1 MAIILLDTK
10 TINRIAAGEVI
21 ERPASVVKELVEN
34 AIDAGSSEIEIKIES
49 GGRNLITVTDDGNG
63 IEKNDLEL
71 AFMRHATSKLSDSEL
86 IEIKHL
92 GFRGEALP
100 SIAAVSRIKL
110 SSKASGASEAW
121 SISYEGGEKIGELIP
136 YSLSQGTH
144 IEVRDLFFATPNRL
158 KFLKTERAET
168 QSIVDIMNNLAM
180 INYSIGFTLTSGNKK
195 LLKYVEQTSLFNRV
209 CEAEEEF
216 QSNSLEVKEEEEG
229 IKLTGHIC
237 KPTINRGNATQ
248 IYTFVNG
255 RPIKDNLL
263 IGAIRYAY
271 QDFIPS
277 GRYPFAVLH
286 LEIPYDQVDVNV
298 HPNKS
303 EVRFQNKRLI
313 YEIVRRGIIKAL
325 STRFAASGQS
335 IEEELTFDDS
345 KSQEQVNNEEKK
357 SQKEFYEKRPSL
369 LENRLMKEFNAPDER
384 KQSLSETFKYGESP
398 PQKGTMVLEREQIDL
413 IEDHPLGY
421 ARCQVYNTYIIAEAG
436 DRLIIVDQHAAYER
450 LIYECLKQKSSI
462 KRQKLLLPEIVEVKN
477 QAGMEM
483 VETYK
488 DELFE
493 MGFDIEIKPENRVIV
508 KEIPAILGAIDVKE
522 MLINIVDRLTEKEGT
537 LPVEDKVLATIACHR
552 AGRKMKLE
560 EMNELL
566 RQMEETPYSG
576 QFNYG
581 RPTYIEMKLSD
592 IEKLFER
599 RDSREGIDQLK
610 KLSKVAVAIEET
622 IDLEKFNDDHPLRE
636 INIAYV
642 SEGAT
647 NYLFSLSDSSELYDL
662 REDKEKAIYQA
673 IKSNDRELVKHLLMV
688 LTSELEFFKELE
700 VLLSGAYEE
709 LKEKLSQD
717 MKNYLEKN
725 ISLKRFVCNN
735 VDVLIAK
742 PVSNDKPIYSSI
754 WSKL

>member
-63 IEKNDLEL
+63 IEKEDLEL

-86 IEIKHL
+86 IEIRHL

-110 SSKASGASEAW
+110 SSKASGAKEAW
-121 SISYEGGEKIGELIP
+121 SIRYEGGEKIREIIP
-136 YSLSQGTH
+136 CSLLQGTY
-144 IEVRDLFFATPNRL
+144 IEIRDLFFATPNRL

-168 QSIVDIMNNLAM
+168 QSIVDIVNNLAM

-195 LLKYVEQTSLFNRV
+195 LLKYVKQTSLFNRL
-209 CEAEEEF
+209 CEVEEEF
-216 QSNSLEVKEEEEG
+216 QSNSLEVKEEEDG

-237 KPTINRGNATQ
+237 KPTISRGNSTQ

-303 EVRFQNKRLI
+303 EVRFQNKRLV
-313 YEIVRRGIIKAL
+313 YEIVRRGIIKTL
-325 STRFAASGQS
+325 STRFAAGDQG
-335 IEEELTFDDS
+335 IEEELIFNDS
-345 KSQEQVNNEEKK
+345 KSQEQVDSQEKK
-357 SQKEFYEKRPSL
+357 DQKEFYEKRPSL

-384 KQSLSETFKYGESP
+384 RQSLPETFKYGESP
-398 PQKGTMVLEREQIDL
+398 AQKGTMVLERKQIDL

-450 LIYECLKQKSSI
+450 LIYECLTSI
-462 KRQKLLLPEIVEVKN
+462 KRQKLLIPEIVEIKN

-483 VETYK
+483 VKTYK
-488 DELFE
+488 DKLFE
-493 MGFDIEIKPENRVIV
+493 MGFGIEIESEDKVRV
-508 KEIPAILGAIDVKE
+508 KEIPAILGTIDIKE
-522 MLINIVDRLTEKEGT
+522 MLVDIVDKLMEIEDT
-537 LPVEDKVLATIACHR
+537 LPIEDKVNKISSIIACHG

-560 EMNELL
+560 EMNEIL
-566 RQMEETPYSG
+566 RQIEKTPYSDH
-576 QFNYG
+576 G

-599 RDSREGIDQLK
+599 R
-610 KLSKVAVAIEET
+610 
-622 IDLEKFNDDHPLRE
+622 
-636 INIAYV
+636 
-642 SEGAT
+642 
-647 NYLFSLSDSSELYDL
+647 
-662 REDKEKAIYQA
+662 
-673 IKSNDRELVKHLLMV
+673 
-688 LTSELEFFKELE
+688 
-700 VLLSGAYEE
+700 
-709 LKEKLSQD
+709 
-717 MKNYLEKN
+717 
-725 ISLKRFVCNN
+725 
-735 VDVLIAK
+735 
-742 PVSNDKPIYSSI
+742 
-754 WSKL
+754 

>member
-63 IEKNDLEL
+63 IEKDDLEL

-100 SIAAVSRIKL
+100 SIAAVSRMKL
-110 SSKASGASEAW
+110 SSKASGAKESW
-121 SISYEGGEKIGELIP
+121 SIRYEGGEKIREITP
-136 YSLSQGTH
+136 CSLLQGTY

-168 QSIVDIMNNLAM
+168 QSIVDIVNNLAM

-195 LLKYVEQTSLFNRV
+195 LLKYVKQTSLFNRL
-209 CEAEEEF
+209 CEIEEEF

-229 IKLTGHIC
+229 IKLKGHIC
-237 KPTINRGNATQ
+237 KPNVNRGNSTQ

-263 IGAIRYAY
+263 VGAIRYAY
-271 QDFIPS
+271 HDFIPNN
-277 GRYPFAVLH
+277 RYPFAVLH
-286 LEIPYDQVDVNV
+286 LEVPYDQVDVNV

-313 YEIVRRGIIKAL
+313 YEIVRRGIIKTL
-325 STRFAASGQS
+325 STRFAAGDQG
-335 IEEELTFDDS
+335 IEEELIFNDS
-345 KSQEQVNNEEKK
+345 KSQEQVDSQEKK
-357 SQKEFYEKRPSL
+357 DQKEFYEKRPSL

-384 KQSLSETFKYGESP
+384 RQSLPETFKYGESP
-398 PQKGTMVLEREQIDL
+398 PQKGTMVLERKQIDL
-413 IEDHPLGY
+413 IEDYPLGY
-421 ARCQVYNTYIIAEAG
+421 ARCQVYNTYIIAEAKG
-436 DRLIIVDQHAAYER
+436 KLIIVDQHAAYER

-462 KRQKLLLPEIVEVKN
+462 KRQKLLLPEIVEIKN

-488 DELFE
+488 DKLFE
-493 MGFDIEIKPENRVIV
+493 MGFGIEIESEDKVRV
-508 KEIPAILGAIDVKE
+508 KEIPAILGTINVKE
-522 MLINIVDRLTEKEGT
+522 MVMNIVDRLMEIGDT
-537 LPVEDKVLATIACHR
+537 LPIEEKVLATIACHG
-552 AGRKMKLE
+552 AGREMKLE
-560 EMNELL
+560 EMNELM
-566 RQMEETPYSG
+566 RQMEETPYAG
-576 QFNYG
+576 QCNHG

-599 RDSREGIDQLK
+599 R
-610 KLSKVAVAIEET
+610 
-622 IDLEKFNDDHPLRE
+622 
-636 INIAYV
+636 
-642 SEGAT
+642 
-647 NYLFSLSDSSELYDL
+647 
-662 REDKEKAIYQA
+662 
-673 IKSNDRELVKHLLMV
+673 
-688 LTSELEFFKELE
+688 
-700 VLLSGAYEE
+700 
-709 LKEKLSQD
+709 
-717 MKNYLEKN
+717 
-725 ISLKRFVCNN
+725 
-735 VDVLIAK
+735 
-742 PVSNDKPIYSSI
+742 
-754 WSKL
+754 

>member
-34 AIDAGSSEIEIKIES
+34 AIDAESREIEIKIES

-86 IEIKHL
+86 IEIRHL

-100 SIAAVSRIKL
+100 SIAAVSRMKL
-110 SSKASGASEAW
+110 SSKASGAKEAW
-121 SISYEGGEKIGELIP
+121 SIRYEGGEKIREITP
-136 YSLSQGTH
+136 CSLLQGTY

-168 QSIVDIMNNLAM
+168 QSIVDIVNNLAM
-180 INYSIGFTLTSGNKK
+180 INYSIGFTVTSGNKK
-195 LLKYVEQTSLFNRV
+195 LLKYVKQTSLFNRL
-209 CEAEEEF
+209 CETEEEF
-216 QSNSLEVKEEEEG
+216 QSNSLEVKEEEDG

-237 KPTINRGNATQ
+237 KPTISRGNSTQ

-286 LEIPYDQVDVNV
+286 LETPYDQVDVNV

-303 EVRFQNKRLI
+303 EVRFQNKRLV

-325 STRFAASGQS
+325 STRVGTFAASDVESQS
-335 IEEELTFDDS
+335 IEEFD
-345 KSQEQVNNEEKK
+345 SQEPVNSKEKK
-357 SQKEFYEKRPSL
+357 NQKEFYEKRPSL
-369 LENRLMKEFNAPDER
+369 LENRLMKELNAPDER
-384 KQSLSETFKYGESP
+384 RQSLPETFKYGESP
-398 PQKGTMVLEREQIDL
+398 LKKETMVLERKQIDL

-450 LIYECLKQKSSI
+450 LTYECLKQKSSI
-462 KRQKLLLPEIVEVKN
+462 KRQKLLIPEIVEIKN
-477 QAGMEM
+477 QAGKEM

-488 DELFE
+488 DKLFE
-493 MGFDIEIKPENRVIV
+493 MGFGIEIESEDKIMV
-508 KEIPAILGAIDVKE
+508 KEIPSILGTIDIKE
-522 MLINIVDRLTEKEGT
+522 MLVDIVDKLTEMEDT
-537 LPVEDKVLATIACHR
+537 LPIEDKVNKISATIACHG

-560 EMNELL
+560 EMNEIL
-566 RQMEETPYSG
+566 RQIEKTPYSG
-576 QFNYG
+576 HE
-581 RPTYIEMKLSD
+581 RPTYIEMKLSY

-599 RDSREGIDQLK
+599 R
-610 KLSKVAVAIEET
+610 
-622 IDLEKFNDDHPLRE
+622 
-636 INIAYV
+636 
-642 SEGAT
+642 
-647 NYLFSLSDSSELYDL
+647 
-662 REDKEKAIYQA
+662 
-673 IKSNDRELVKHLLMV
+673 
-688 LTSELEFFKELE
+688 
-700 VLLSGAYEE
+700 
-709 LKEKLSQD
+709 
-717 MKNYLEKN
+717 
-725 ISLKRFVCNN
+725 
-735 VDVLIAK
+735 
-742 PVSNDKPIYSSI
+742 
-754 WSKL
+754 

>member
-63 IEKNDLEL
+63 IEKDDLEL

-100 SIAAVSRIKL
+100 SIAAVSRMKL
-110 SSKASGASEAW
+110 SSKASGAKEAW
-121 SISYEGGEKIGELIP
+121 SIRYEGGEKIREITP
-136 YSLSQGTH
+136 CSLLQGTY

-168 QSIVDIMNNLAM
+168 QSIVDIVNNLAM

-195 LLKYVEQTSLFNRV
+195 LLKYVKQTSLFNRL
-209 CEAEEEF
+209 CEIEEEF

-229 IKLTGHIC
+229 IKLKGHIC
-237 KPTINRGNATQ
+237 KPNVNRGNSTQ

-263 IGAIRYAY
+263 VGAIRYAY
-271 QDFIPS
+271 HDFIPNN
-277 GRYPFAVLH
+277 RYPFAVLH
-286 LEIPYDQVDVNV
+286 LEVPYDQVDVNV

-313 YEIVRRGIIKAL
+313 YEIVRRGIIKTL
-325 STRFAASGQS
+325 STRFAAGDQG
-335 IEEELTFDDS
+335 IEEELIFNDS
-345 KSQEQVNNEEKK
+345 KSQEQIDSQEKK
-357 SQKEFYEKRPSL
+357 DQKEFYEKRPSL

-384 KQSLSETFKYGESP
+384 RQSLPETFKYGESS
-398 PQKGTMVLEREQIDL
+398 PQKGTMVLERKQIDL
-413 IEDHPLGY
+413 VEDHPLGY
-421 ARCQVYNTYIIAEAG
+421 ARCQVHNTYIIAEAG

-462 KRQKLLLPEIVEVKN
+462 KRQKLLPETVEIKN
-477 QAGMEM
+477 QAGMGM
-483 VETYK
+483 VKTYK

-493 MGFDIEIKPENRVIV
+493 MGFDIEIQSEDKVTI
-508 KEIPAILGAIDVKE
+508 KEIPAILGTIDIKE
-522 MLINIVDRLTEKEGT
+522 MLVDIVDKLMEMEDT
-537 LPVEDKVLATIACHR
+537 LPIEDKVNKISATIACHG

-560 EMNELL
+560 EMNEIL
-566 RQMEETPYSG
+566 RQIEKTPYSG
-576 QFNYG
+576 HE

-599 RDSREGIDQLK
+599 R
-610 KLSKVAVAIEET
+610 
-622 IDLEKFNDDHPLRE
+622 
-636 INIAYV
+636 
-642 SEGAT
+642 
-647 NYLFSLSDSSELYDL
+647 
-662 REDKEKAIYQA
+662 
-673 IKSNDRELVKHLLMV
+673 
-688 LTSELEFFKELE
+688 
-700 VLLSGAYEE
+700 
-709 LKEKLSQD
+709 
-717 MKNYLEKN
+717 
-725 ISLKRFVCNN
+725 
-735 VDVLIAK
+735 
-742 PVSNDKPIYSSI
+742 
-754 WSKL
+754 

>member
-63 IEKNDLEL
+63 IEKDDLEL

-100 SIAAVSRIKL
+100 SIAAVSRMKL
-110 SSKASGASEAW
+110 SSKASGAKEAW
-121 SISYEGGEKIGELIP
+121 SIRYEGGEKIREITP
-136 YSLSQGTH
+136 CSLLQGTY

-168 QSIVDIMNNLAM
+168 QSIVDIVNNLAM

-195 LLKYVEQTSLFNRV
+195 LLKYVKQTSLFNRL
-209 CEAEEEF
+209 CEIEEEF

-229 IKLTGHIC
+229 IKLKGHIC
-237 KPTINRGNATQ
+237 KPNVNRGNSTQ

-263 IGAIRYAY
+263 VGAIRYAY
-271 QDFIPS
+271 HDFIPNN
-277 GRYPFAVLH
+277 RYPFAVLH
-286 LEIPYDQVDVNV
+286 LEVPYDQVDVNV

-313 YEIVRRGIIKAL
+313 YEIVRRGIIKTL
-325 STRFAASGQS
+325 STRFAAGDQG
-335 IEEELTFDDS
+335 IEEELIFNDS
-345 KSQEQVNNEEKK
+345 KSQEQVDSQEKK
-357 SQKEFYEKRPSL
+357 DQKEFYEKRPSL

-384 KQSLSETFKYGESP
+384 RQSLPETFKYGESP
-398 PQKGTMVLEREQIDL
+398 PQKGTMVLERKQIDL
-413 IEDHPLGY
+413 VEDHPLGY
-421 ARCQVYNTYIIAEAG
+421 ARCQVHNTYIIAEAG

-462 KRQKLLLPEIVEVKN
+462 KRQKLLPETVEIKN
-477 QAGMEM
+477 QAGMGM
-483 VETYK
+483 VKTYK

-493 MGFDIEIKPENRVIV
+493 MGFDIEIQSEDKVTI
-508 KEIPAILGAIDVKE
+508 KEIPAILGTIDIKE
-522 MLINIVDRLTEKEGT
+522 MLVDIVDKLMEMEDT
-537 LPVEDKVLATIACHR
+537 LPIEGKVNKISATIACHG

-560 EMNELL
+560 EMNEIL
-566 RQMEETPYSG
+566 RQIEKTPYSG
-576 QFNYG
+576 HE
-581 RPTYIEMKLSD
+581 RPTYIEMKLID

-599 RDSREGIDQLK
+599 R
-610 KLSKVAVAIEET
+610 
-622 IDLEKFNDDHPLRE
+622 
-636 INIAYV
+636 
-642 SEGAT
+642 
-647 NYLFSLSDSSELYDL
+647 
-662 REDKEKAIYQA
+662 
-673 IKSNDRELVKHLLMV
+673 
-688 LTSELEFFKELE
+688 
-700 VLLSGAYEE
+700 
-709 LKEKLSQD
+709 
-717 MKNYLEKN
+717 
-725 ISLKRFVCNN
+725 
-735 VDVLIAK
+735 
-742 PVSNDKPIYSSI
+742 
-754 WSKL
+754 

>member
-63 IEKNDLEL
+63 IEKDDLEL

-100 SIAAVSRIKL
+100 SIAAVSRMKL
-110 SSKASGASEAW
+110 SSKASGAKEAW
-121 SISYEGGEKIGELIP
+121 SIRYEGGEKIREITP
-136 YSLSQGTH
+136 CSLLQGTY

-168 QSIVDIMNNLAM
+168 QSIVDIVNNLAM

-195 LLKYVEQTSLFNRV
+195 LLKYVKQTSLFNRL
-209 CEAEEEF
+209 CEIEEEF

-229 IKLTGHIC
+229 IKLKGHIC
-237 KPTINRGNATQ
+237 KPNVNRGNSTQ

-263 IGAIRYAY
+263 VGAIRYAY
-271 QDFIPS
+271 HDFIPNN
-277 GRYPFAVLH
+277 RYPFAVLH
-286 LEIPYDQVDVNV
+286 LEVPYDQVDVNV

-313 YEIVRRGIIKAL
+313 YEIVRRGIIKTL
-325 STRFAASGQS
+325 STRFAAGDQG
-335 IEEELTFDDS
+335 IEEELIFNDS
-345 KSQEQVNNEEKK
+345 KSQEQVDSQEKK
-357 SQKEFYEKRPSL
+357 DQKEFYEKRPSL

-384 KQSLSETFKYGESP
+384 RQSLPETFKYGESP
-398 PQKGTMVLEREQIDL
+398 AQKGTMVLERKQIDL
-413 IEDHPLGY
+413 VEDHPLGY
-421 ARCQVYNTYIIAEAG
+421 ARCQVHNTYIIAEAG

-450 LIYECLKQKSSI
+450 LIYECLTSI
-462 KRQKLLLPEIVEVKN
+462 KRQKLLIPEIVEIKN

-483 VETYK
+483 VKTYK
-488 DELFE
+488 DKLFE
-493 MGFDIEIKPENRVIV
+493 MGFGIEIESEDKIMV
-508 KEIPAILGAIDVKE
+508 KEIPSILGTIDIKE
-522 MLINIVDRLTEKEGT
+522 MLVDIVDKLTEMEDT
-537 LPVEDKVLATIACHR
+537 LSIEDKVNKISATIACHG

-560 EMNELL
+560 EMNEIL
-566 RQMEETPYSG
+566 RQIEKTPYSG
-576 QFNYG
+576 HE

-599 RDSREGIDQLK
+599 R
-610 KLSKVAVAIEET
+610 
-622 IDLEKFNDDHPLRE
+622 
-636 INIAYV
+636 
-642 SEGAT
+642 
-647 NYLFSLSDSSELYDL
+647 
-662 REDKEKAIYQA
+662 
-673 IKSNDRELVKHLLMV
+673 
-688 LTSELEFFKELE
+688 
-700 VLLSGAYEE
+700 
-709 LKEKLSQD
+709 
-717 MKNYLEKN
+717 
-725 ISLKRFVCNN
+725 
-735 VDVLIAK
+735 
-742 PVSNDKPIYSSI
+742 
-754 WSKL
+754 

>member
-86 IEIKHL
+86 IEIRHL

-100 SIAAVSRIKL
+100 SIAAVSRMKL
-110 SSKASGASEAW
+110 SSKASGAKEAW
-121 SISYEGGEKIGELIP
+121 SIRYEGGEKIGEVIP
-136 YSLSQGTH
+136 CSLLQGTY

-168 QSIVDIMNNLAM
+168 QSIVDIVNNLAT
-180 INYSIGFTLTSGNKK
+180 INYSIGFTLTSSNKK
-195 LLKYVEQTSLFNRV
+195 LLKYVKQTSLFNRL
-209 CEAEEEF
+209 CEIEEEF

-237 KPTINRGNATQ
+237 KPTISRGNSTQ

-263 IGAIRYAY
+263 VGAIRYAY
-271 QDFIPS
+271 QDFIPV

-286 LEIPYDQVDVNV
+286 LEIPYDQIDVNV

-303 EVRFQNKRLI
+303 EVRFQNKRSV

-325 STRFAASGQS
+325 STRFAASDVKSQS
-335 IEEELTFDDS
+335 IEEFDAS
-345 KSQEQVNNEEKK
+345 KSQEKVDSEEKK
-357 SQKEFYEKRPSL
+357 NQKEFYEKRPSL

-384 KQSLSETFKYGESP
+384 RQSLPETFKYGESP
-398 PQKGTMVLEREQIDL
+398 PQKGAMVLEREQIDL

-421 ARCQVYNTYIIAEAG
+421 ARCQVHSTYIIAEAKG
-436 DRLIIVDQHAAYER
+436 KLIIVDQHAAHER
-450 LIYECLKQKSSI
+450 LIYECLTSI
-462 KRQKLLLPEIVEVKN
+462 KRQKLLIPEIVEIKN

-483 VETYK
+483 VKMYK
-488 DELFE
+488 DKLFE
-493 MGFDIEIKPENRVIV
+493 MGFDIEIKPENKVIV

-522 MLINIVDRLTEKEGT
+522 MLINIIDRLTEIEDT
-537 LPVEDKVLATIACHR
+537 LPIEDKVNKILATIACHGSIR

-566 RQMEETPYSG
+566 RQMEKTPYSG
-576 QFNYG
+576 QCNHG

-592 IEKLFER
+592 IEKLFKR
-599 RDSREGIDQLK
+599 R
-610 KLSKVAVAIEET
+610 
-622 IDLEKFNDDHPLRE
+622 
-636 INIAYV
+636 
-642 SEGAT
+642 
-647 NYLFSLSDSSELYDL
+647 
-662 REDKEKAIYQA
+662 
-673 IKSNDRELVKHLLMV
+673 
-688 LTSELEFFKELE
+688 
-700 VLLSGAYEE
+700 
-709 LKEKLSQD
+709 
-717 MKNYLEKN
+717 
-725 ISLKRFVCNN
+725 
-735 VDVLIAK
+735 
-742 PVSNDKPIYSSI
+742 
-754 WSKL
+754 

>member
-1 MAIILLDTK
+1 MISTRPIILLDTK

-49 GGRNLITVTDDGNG
+49 GGRNLITVTDNGNG
-63 IEKNDLEL
+63 IEKDDLDL

-92 GFRGEALP
+92 GFREEALP
-100 SIAAVSRIKL
+100 SIAAVSRMKL
-110 SSKASGASEAW
+110 SSKASGAKEAW
-121 SISYEGGEKIGELIP
+121 SIRYEGGEKIREITP
-136 YSLSQGTH
+136 CSLLQGTY

-168 QSIVDIMNNLAM
+168 QSIVDIVNNLAM

-195 LLKYVEQTSLFNRV
+195 LLKYVKQTSLFNRL
-209 CEAEEEF
+209 CEVEEEF

-237 KPTINRGNATQ
+237 KPTINRGNSTQ
-248 IYTFVNG
+248 IYTFVNR

-263 IGAIRYAY
+263 VGAIRYAY
-271 QDFIPS
+271 QDLIPV
-277 GRYPFAVLH
+277 GRYPFAALH

-303 EVRFQNKRLI
+303 EVRFQNKRLV
-313 YEIVRRGIIKAL
+313 YEIVRRGIIKTL

-335 IEEELTFDDS
+335 IEEFD
-345 KSQEQVNNEEKK
+345 SQEPVNSKEKK
-357 SQKEFYEKRPSL
+357 NQKEFYEKRPSL

-384 KQSLSETFKYGESP
+384 RRSLPETFKYGESP
-398 PQKGTMVLEREQIDL
+398 PQKGTMVLERKQIDL

-462 KRQKLLLPEIVEVKN
+462 KRQKLLLPEIVEIKN

-488 DELFE
+488 DKLFE
-493 MGFDIEIKPENRVIV
+493 MGFGIEIESEDKIMV
-508 KEIPAILGAIDVKE
+508 KEIPSILGTIGIKE
-522 MLINIVDRLTEKEGT
+522 MLVDIVDKLTEMEDT
-537 LPVEDKVLATIACHR
+537 LPIEDKVNKISATIACHG

-560 EMNELL
+560 EMNEIL
-566 RQMEETPYSG
+566 RQIEKTPYSG
-576 QFNYG
+576 HE
-581 RPTYIEMKLSD
+581 RPIYIEMKLSD

-599 RDSREGIDQLK
+599 R
-610 KLSKVAVAIEET
+610 
-622 IDLEKFNDDHPLRE
+622 
-636 INIAYV
+636 
-642 SEGAT
+642 
-647 NYLFSLSDSSELYDL
+647 
-662 REDKEKAIYQA
+662 
-673 IKSNDRELVKHLLMV
+673 
-688 LTSELEFFKELE
+688 
-700 VLLSGAYEE
+700 
-709 LKEKLSQD
+709 
-717 MKNYLEKN
+717 
-725 ISLKRFVCNN
+725 
-735 VDVLIAK
+735 
-742 PVSNDKPIYSSI
+742 
-754 WSKL
+754 

>member
-63 IEKNDLEL
+63 IEKDDLEL

-100 SIAAVSRIKL
+100 SIAAVSRMKL
-110 SSKASGASEAW
+110 SSKASGAKEAW
-121 SISYEGGEKIGELIP
+121 SIRYEGGEKIREITP
-136 YSLSQGTH
+136 CSLLQGTY

-168 QSIVDIMNNLAM
+168 QSIVDIVNNLAM

-195 LLKYVEQTSLFNRV
+195 LLKYVKQTSLFNRL
-209 CEAEEEF
+209 CEIEEEF

-229 IKLTGHIC
+229 IKLKGHIC
-237 KPTINRGNATQ
+237 KPNVNRGNSTQ

-263 IGAIRYAY
+263 VGAIRYAY
-271 QDFIPS
+271 HDFIPNN
-277 GRYPFAVLH
+277 RYPFAVLH
-286 LEIPYDQVDVNV
+286 LEVPYDQVDVNV

-313 YEIVRRGIIKAL
+313 YEIVRRGIIKTL
-325 STRFAASGQS
+325 STRFAAGDQG
-335 IEEELTFDDS
+335 IEEELIFNDS
-345 KSQEQVNNEEKK
+345 KSQEQVDSQEKK
-357 SQKEFYEKRPSL
+357 DQKEFYEKRPSL

-384 KQSLSETFKYGESP
+384 RQSLPETFKYGESP
-398 PQKGTMVLEREQIDL
+398 AQKGTMVLERKQIDL
-413 IEDHPLGY
+413 VEDHPLGY
-421 ARCQVYNTYIIAEAG
+421 ARCQVHNTYIIAEAG

-450 LIYECLKQKSSI
+450 LIYECLTSI
-462 KRQKLLLPEIVEVKN
+462 KRQKLLIPETVEIKN
-477 QAGMEM
+477 QAGMGM
-483 VETYK
+483 VKTYK

-493 MGFDIEIKPENRVIV
+493 MGFDIEIQSEDKVTI
-508 KEIPAILGAIDVKE
+508 KEIPAILGTIDIKE
-522 MLINIVDRLTEKEGT
+522 MLVDIVDKLMEMEDT
-537 LPVEDKVLATIACHR
+537 LPIEDKVNKISATIACHG

-560 EMNELL
+560 EMNEIL
-566 RQMEETPYSG
+566 RQIEKTPYPG
-576 QFNYG
+576 HE

-599 RDSREGIDQLK
+599 R
-610 KLSKVAVAIEET
+610 
-622 IDLEKFNDDHPLRE
+622 
-636 INIAYV
+636 
-642 SEGAT
+642 
-647 NYLFSLSDSSELYDL
+647 
-662 REDKEKAIYQA
+662 
-673 IKSNDRELVKHLLMV
+673 
-688 LTSELEFFKELE
+688 
-700 VLLSGAYEE
+700 
-709 LKEKLSQD
+709 
-717 MKNYLEKN
+717 
-725 ISLKRFVCNN
+725 
-735 VDVLIAK
+735 
-742 PVSNDKPIYSSI
+742 
-754 WSKL
+754 

>member
-63 IEKNDLEL
+63 VEKNDLEL

-100 SIAAVSRIKL
+100 SIAAVSRMKL
-110 SSKASGASEAW
+110 SSKASGAKEAW
-121 SISYEGGEKIGELIP
+121 SIRYEGGEKIGELIP

-158 KFLKTERAET
+158 KFLKTERAEM
-168 QSIVDIMNNLAM
+168 QAIVDIVNNLAM
-180 INYSIGFTLTSGNKK
+180 INYRIGFTFNSGNKK
-195 LLKYVEQTSLFNRV
+195 LLKYAKQTSFFNRL
-209 CEAEEEF
+209 CETEEEF
-216 QSNSLEVKEEEEG
+216 QSNSLEVKEEEDG

-237 KPTINRGNATQ
+237 KPTISRGNSTQ

-263 IGAIRYAY
+263 VGAIRYAY
-271 QDFIPS
+271 QDFIPT
-277 GRYPFAVLH
+277 GKYPFAVLQ

-325 STRFAASGQS
+325 STRFAVSDVESQS
-335 IEEELTFDDS
+335 IEEFD
-345 KSQEQVNNEEKK
+345 SQEQVNSKEEKN
-357 SQKEFYEKRPSL
+357 QKEFYEKRPSL
-369 LENRLMKEFNAPDER
+369 LENRLMKEFNAPNER
-384 KQSLSETFKYGESP
+384 RQSLPETFKYGESP
-398 PQKGTMVLEREQIDL
+398 LKKGTMVLEREQIDFV
-413 IEDHPLGY
+413 EDYPLGY

-450 LIYECLKQKSSI
+450 LIYECLTSI
-462 KRQKLLLPEIVEVKN
+462 KRQKLLIPEIVEIKN

-483 VETYK
+483 VKTYK
-488 DELFE
+488 DKLFE
-493 MGFDIEIKPENRVIV
+493 MGFGIEIESEDKVRV
-508 KEIPAILGAIDVKE
+508 KEIPAILGTIDIKE
-522 MLINIVDRLTEKEGT
+522 MLVDIVDKLMEIEDT
-537 LPVEDKVLATIACHR
+537 LPIEDKVNKISSIIACHG

-560 EMNELL
+560 EMNEIL
-566 RQMEETPYSG
+566 RQIEKTPYSDH
-576 QFNYG
+576 G

-599 RDSREGIDQLK
+599 R
-610 KLSKVAVAIEET
+610 
-622 IDLEKFNDDHPLRE
+622 
-636 INIAYV
+636 
-642 SEGAT
+642 
-647 NYLFSLSDSSELYDL
+647 
-662 REDKEKAIYQA
+662 
-673 IKSNDRELVKHLLMV
+673 
-688 LTSELEFFKELE
+688 
-700 VLLSGAYEE
+700 
-709 LKEKLSQD
+709 
-717 MKNYLEKN
+717 
-725 ISLKRFVCNN
+725 
-735 VDVLIAK
+735 
-742 PVSNDKPIYSSI
+742 
-754 WSKL
+754 

>member
-63 IEKNDLEL
+63 IEKDDLEL

-100 SIAAVSRIKL
+100 SIAAVSRMKL
-110 SSKASGASEAW
+110 SSKASGAKEAW
-121 SISYEGGEKIGELIP
+121 SIRYEGGEKIREITP
-136 YSLSQGTH
+136 CSLLQGTY

-168 QSIVDIMNNLAM
+168 QSIVDIVNNLAM

-195 LLKYVEQTSLFNRV
+195 LLKYVKQTSLFNRL
-209 CEAEEEF
+209 CEIEEEF

-229 IKLTGHIC
+229 IKLKGHIC
-237 KPTINRGNATQ
+237 KPNVNRGNSTQ

-263 IGAIRYAY
+263 VGAIRYAY
-271 QDFIPS
+271 HDFIPNN
-277 GRYPFAVLH
+277 RYPFAVVH
-286 LEIPYDQVDVNV
+286 LEVPYDQVDVNV

-313 YEIVRRGIIKAL
+313 YEIVRRGIIKTL
-325 STRFAASGQS
+325 STRFAAGDQG
-335 IEEELTFDDS
+335 IEEELIFNDS
-345 KSQEQVNNEEKK
+345 KSQEQVDSQEKK
-357 SQKEFYEKRPSL
+357 DQKEFYEKRPSL

-384 KQSLSETFKYGESP
+384 RQSLPETFKYGESP
-398 PQKGTMVLEREQIDL
+398 AQKGTMVLERKQIDL
-413 IEDHPLGY
+413 VEDHPLGY
-421 ARCQVYNTYIIAEAG
+421 ARCQVHNTYIIAEAG

-450 LIYECLKQKSSI
+450 LIYECLTSI
-462 KRQKLLLPEIVEVKN
+462 KRQKLLIPEIVEIKN

-483 VETYK
+483 VKTYK
-488 DELFE
+488 DKLFE
-493 MGFDIEIKPENRVIV
+493 MGFGIEIESEDKIMV
-508 KEIPAILGAIDVKE
+508 KEIPSILGTIDIKE
-522 MLINIVDRLTEKEGT
+522 MLVDIVDKLTEMEDT
-537 LPVEDKVLATIACHR
+537 LSIEDKVNKISATIACHG

-560 EMNELL
+560 EMNEIL
-566 RQMEETPYSG
+566 RQIEKTPYSG
-576 QFNYG
+576 HE

-599 RDSREGIDQLK
+599 R
-610 KLSKVAVAIEET
+610 
-622 IDLEKFNDDHPLRE
+622 
-636 INIAYV
+636 
-642 SEGAT
+642 
-647 NYLFSLSDSSELYDL
+647 
-662 REDKEKAIYQA
+662 
-673 IKSNDRELVKHLLMV
+673 
-688 LTSELEFFKELE
+688 
-700 VLLSGAYEE
+700 
-709 LKEKLSQD
+709 
-717 MKNYLEKN
+717 
-725 ISLKRFVCNN
+725 
-735 VDVLIAK
+735 
-742 PVSNDKPIYSSI
+742 
-754 WSKL
+754 

>member
-63 IEKNDLEL
+63 IEKDDLEL

-100 SIAAVSRIKL
+100 SIAAVSRMKL
-110 SSKASGASEAW
+110 SSKASGAKEAW
-121 SISYEGGEKIGELIP
+121 SIRYEGGEKIREITP
-136 YSLSQGTH
+136 CSLLQGIY

-168 QSIVDIMNNLAM
+168 QSIVDIVNNLAM

-195 LLKYVEQTSLFNRV
+195 LLKYVKQTSLFNRL
-209 CEAEEEF
+209 CEIEEEF

-229 IKLTGHIC
+229 IKLKGHIC
-237 KPTINRGNATQ
+237 KPNVNRGNSTQ

-263 IGAIRYAY
+263 VGAIRYSY
-271 QDFIPS
+271 HDFIPNN
-277 GRYPFAVLH
+277 RYPFAVLH
-286 LEIPYDQVDVNV
+286 LEVPYDQVDVNV

-313 YEIVRRGIIKAL
+313 YEIVRRGIIKTL
-325 STRFAASGQS
+325 STRFAAGDQG
-335 IEEELTFDDS
+335 IEEELIFNDS
-345 KSQEQVNNEEKK
+345 KSQEQVDSQEKK
-357 SQKEFYEKRPSL
+357 DQKEFYEKRPSL

-384 KQSLSETFKYGESP
+384 RQSLPETFKYGESP
-398 PQKGTMVLEREQIDL
+398 PQKGTMVLERKQIDL
-413 IEDHPLGY
+413 VEDHPLGY
-421 ARCQVYNTYIIAEAG
+421 ARCQVHNTYIIAEAG

-462 KRQKLLLPEIVEVKN
+462 KRQKLLPETVEIKN
-477 QAGMEM
+477 QAGMGM
-483 VETYK
+483 VKTYK

-493 MGFDIEIKPENRVIV
+493 MGFDIEIQSEDKVTI
-508 KEIPAILGAIDVKE
+508 KEIPAILGTIDIKE
-522 MLINIVDRLTEKEGT
+522 MLVDIVDKLMEMEDT
-537 LPVEDKVLATIACHR
+537 LPIEDKVNKISATIACHG

-560 EMNELL
+560 EMNEIL
-566 RQMEETPYSG
+566 RQIEKTPYSG
-576 QFNYG
+576 HE
-581 RPTYIEMKLSD
+581 RPTYIEMKLID

-599 RDSREGIDQLK
+599 R
-610 KLSKVAVAIEET
+610 
-622 IDLEKFNDDHPLRE
+622 
-636 INIAYV
+636 
-642 SEGAT
+642 
-647 NYLFSLSDSSELYDL
+647 
-662 REDKEKAIYQA
+662 
-673 IKSNDRELVKHLLMV
+673 
-688 LTSELEFFKELE
+688 
-700 VLLSGAYEE
+700 
-709 LKEKLSQD
+709 
-717 MKNYLEKN
+717 
-725 ISLKRFVCNN
+725 
-735 VDVLIAK
+735 
-742 PVSNDKPIYSSI
+742 
-754 WSKL
+754 

>member
-63 IEKNDLEL
+63 IEKEDLEL

-100 SIAAVSRIKL
+100 SIAAVSRMKL
-110 SSKASGASEAW
+110 SSKASGAKEAW
-121 SISYEGGEKIGELIP
+121 SISYEGGEKIGEVIP
-136 YSLSQGTH
+136 CSLLQGTY

-168 QSIVDIMNNLAM
+168 QSIVEIVNNLAM
-180 INYSIGFTLTSGNKK
+180 INYNIGFTLTSSNKK
-195 LLKYVEQTSLFNRV
+195 LLKYAKQTSFFNRL
-209 CEAEEEF
+209 CETEEEF
-216 QSNSLEVKEEEEG
+216 QSNSLEVKEEEDG

-237 KPTINRGNATQ
+237 KPTISRGNSTQ

-263 IGAIRYAY
+263 VGAIRYAY
-271 QDFIPS
+271 QDFIPT
-277 GRYPFAVLH
+277 GKYPFAVLQ

-325 STRFAASGQS
+325 STRFAASDVESQS
-335 IEEELTFDDS
+335 IEEFDS
-345 KSQEQVNNEEKK
+345 KEQVNSKEEKN
-357 SQKEFYEKRPSL
+357 QKEFYEKRPSL
-369 LENRLMKEFNAPDER
+369 LENRLMKEFNAPAER
-384 KQSLSETFKYGESP
+384 RQSLPETFKYGESP
-398 PQKGTMVLEREQIDL
+398 PQKGTMVLEKKQIDL

-450 LIYECLKQKSSI
+450 LIYECLTSI
-462 KRQKLLLPEIVEVKN
+462 KRQKLLIPEIVEIKN

-483 VETYK
+483 VKTYK
-488 DELFE
+488 DKLFE
-493 MGFDIEIKPENRVIV
+493 MGFGIEIESEDKVRV
-508 KEIPAILGAIDVKE
+508 KEIPAILGTIDIKE
-522 MLINIVDRLTEKEGT
+522 MLVDIVDKLMEIEDT
-537 LPVEDKVLATIACHR
+537 LPIEDKVNKISSIIACHG

-560 EMNELL
+560 EMNEIL
-566 RQMEETPYSG
+566 RQIEKTPYSDH
-576 QFNYG
+576 G

-599 RDSREGIDQLK
+599 R
-610 KLSKVAVAIEET
+610 
-622 IDLEKFNDDHPLRE
+622 
-636 INIAYV
+636 
-642 SEGAT
+642 
-647 NYLFSLSDSSELYDL
+647 
-662 REDKEKAIYQA
+662 
-673 IKSNDRELVKHLLMV
+673 
-688 LTSELEFFKELE
+688 
-700 VLLSGAYEE
+700 
-709 LKEKLSQD
+709 
-717 MKNYLEKN
+717 
-725 ISLKRFVCNN
+725 
-735 VDVLIAK
+735 
-742 PVSNDKPIYSSI
+742 
-754 WSKL
+754 

>member
-63 IEKNDLEL
+63 IEKEDLEL

-100 SIAAVSRIKL
+100 SIAAVSRMKL
-110 SSKASGASEAW
+110 SSKASGAKEAW
-121 SISYEGGEKIGELIP
+121 SIRYEGGEKIREITP
-136 YSLSQGTH
+136 CSLLQGTY
-144 IEVRDLFFATPNRL
+144 IEIRDLFFATPNRL

-168 QSIVDIMNNLAM
+168 QSIVDIVNNLAM

-195 LLKYVEQTSLFNRV
+195 LLKYVKQTSLFNRL
-209 CEAEEEF
+209 CETEEEF
-216 QSNSLEVKEEEEG
+216 QSNSLEVKEEEDG
-229 IKLTGHIC
+229 IKLIGYIC
-237 KPTINRGNATQ
+237 KPTVNRGKSDM

-263 IGAIRYAY
+263 VGAIRYAY
-271 QDFIPS
+271 HDFIPNN
-277 GRYPFAVLH
+277 RYPFAVLN

-303 EVRFQNKRLI
+303 EVRFQNKRSI

-325 STRFAASGQS
+325 STRIGTFAASDVEPQS
-335 IEEELTFDDS
+335 IEECD
-345 KSQEQVNNEEKK
+345 SQEKVNSKEEKN
-357 SQKEFYEKRPSL
+357 QKEFYEKRPSL

-384 KQSLSETFKYGESP
+384 RQSLPETFKYGESP
-398 PQKGTMVLEREQIDL
+398 SQKEAMVLEREQIDL

-421 ARCQVYNTYIIAEAG
+421 ARCQVHSTYIIAEAKG
-436 DRLIIVDQHAAYER
+436 KLIIVDQHAAHER

-462 KRQKLLLPEIVEVKN
+462 KRQKLLLLEIVEIKN

-488 DELFE
+488 DKLFE
-493 MGFDIEIKPENRVIV
+493 MGFGIEIESEDKVRV
-508 KEIPAILGAIDVKE
+508 KEIPAILGTVNMKE
-522 MLINIVDRLTEKEGT
+522 MVMNIVDRLMEIGGT
-537 LPVEDKVLATIACHR
+537 LPVEEKVLSTIACHGSIR

-566 RQMEETPYSG
+566 RRMEETPYAG
-576 QFNYG
+576 QCNHG

-599 RDSREGIDQLK
+599 R
-610 KLSKVAVAIEET
+610 
-622 IDLEKFNDDHPLRE
+622 
-636 INIAYV
+636 
-642 SEGAT
+642 
-647 NYLFSLSDSSELYDL
+647 
-662 REDKEKAIYQA
+662 
-673 IKSNDRELVKHLLMV
+673 
-688 LTSELEFFKELE
+688 
-700 VLLSGAYEE
+700 
-709 LKEKLSQD
+709 
-717 MKNYLEKN
+717 
-725 ISLKRFVCNN
+725 
-735 VDVLIAK
+735 
-742 PVSNDKPIYSSI
+742 
-754 WSKL
+754 